1 MLEYISPCS
10 SNVTNFVKEKMR
22 LNFHCLTN
30 CGLVRS
36 LNEDSYFA
44 DNRLNCFLV
53 ADGMGGQAAGELAS
67 SIMRETV
74 EELCSCSAGRS
85 STDLQGMIAR
95 CFMTANVRILAHVK
109 EVQSH
114 AGMGCTADLLAFGDT
129 AFVLGHVGD
138 SRCYRLRERNLEQLS
153 RDHTLVQSQFDQGL
167 ISKEQAKTH
176 SMKNVLLRV
185 VGVKKELEVDF
196 IHGSVS
202 PGDIF
207 LLCSDGLTGMVDD
220 QKILEILSYDGPL
233 SLKATMLIDEALYAG
248 GRDNVTV
255 ILIEAENVSDN

>member
-1 MLEYISPCS
+1 MLLTSCCQ
-10 SNVTNFVKEKMR
+10 TNR
-22 LNFHCLTN
+22 
-30 CGLVRS
+30 GLVRS
-36 LNEDSYFA
+36 INEDSCFA
-44 DNRLNCFLV
+44 DNSRYCFLV

-74 EELCSCSAGRS
+74 EEVCSSPAGRS
-85 STDLQGMIAR
+85 TSDLQEMIAR
-95 CFMTANVRILAHVK
+95 CFMKANLRILAHVD

-114 AGMGCTADLLAFGDT
+114 AGMGCTADLLTFGDK

-138 SRCYRLRERNLEQLS
+138 SRCYRLRERKLEQLS
-153 RDHTLVQSQFDQGL
+153 RDHSLVQSQLDQGL
-167 ISKEQAKTH
+167 ISKEQAKAH
-176 SMKNVLLRV
+176 SMKNVLLKV

-196 IHGSVS
+196 IYGSVS

-207 LLCSDGLTGMVDD
+207 LLCTDGLTGMVDD
-220 QKILEILSYDGPL
+220 QKIHEILSYAGPP

-255 ILIEAENVSDN
+255 ILIEAENVSGN

>member
-1 MLEYISPCS
+1 MLEYIVPCS
-10 SNVTNFVKEKMR
+10 SNVTNSGKEKMR
-22 LNFHCLTN
+22 LTSSCQTN
-30 CGLVRS
+30 RGLVRS

-44 DNRLNCFLV
+44 DNSLNCFLV

-67 SIMRETV
+67 SIMRDTV
-74 EELCSCSAGRS
+74 EELCSSPAGRS
-85 STDLQGMIAR
+85 AR
-95 CFMTANVRILAHVK
+95 CFMTANVRILAHIE

-114 AGMGCTADLLAFGDT
+114 AGMGCTADLLTFGNT

-138 SRCYRLRERNLEQLS
+138 SRCYRLREQKLEQLS
-153 RDHTLVQSQFDQGL
+153 KDHTLVQSQLDQGL
-167 ISKEQAKTH
+167 ISKEQAKAH

-196 IHGSVS
+196 IHDSVS

-220 QKILEILSYDGPL
+220 QKILEILSYAGPP

-248 GRDNVTV
+248 GKDNVTV